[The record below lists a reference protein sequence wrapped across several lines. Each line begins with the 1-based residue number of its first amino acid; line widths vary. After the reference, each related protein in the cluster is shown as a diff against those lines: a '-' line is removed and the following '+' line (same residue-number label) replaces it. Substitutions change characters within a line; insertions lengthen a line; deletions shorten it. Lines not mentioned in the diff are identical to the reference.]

1 MNFFISD
8 AWAQA
13 TGASAGP
20 GIGMS
25 DLIFFVAII
34 LMFYFMLIRPQMKRQ
49 KEHKKMVSE
58 MAKNDEVVTNGG
70 ILGKIT
76 KVGDDFLTLQIAEG
90 VEVKVQRAQVAAV
103 MPKGTIKNS

>member
-13 TGASAGP
+13 AGASSGP
-20 GIGMS
+20 GMT

-58 MAKNDEVVTNGG
+58 MAKGDEVVTNGG
-70 ILGKIT
+70 LLGKIT
-76 KVGDDFLTLQIAEG
+76 KVGDDFLTVQIADG